1 MRSFAVSLAAAILL
15 AVTGAPAPLRAQA
28 QAQTVPAQS
37 AAPPKAAPAAPG
49 TQRRLDLAKVTER
62 KITGDFDSML
72 ERRLIRVLV
81 PYSRTLYYNDK
92 GRERGLTAELV
103 RDFEE
108 WINKK
113 YARQLGKRPVTVYI
127 SPTTRDELIEDVAE
141 GRGDIAAGNLSVTP
155 RRLEKLDFFAPQDL
169 AATREILVTGPTA
182 PALGT
187 LDDLAGKTV
196 HVRPSSS
203 YHESLVALNQKFKAA
218 GRPLV
223 QVVALPDALEDEDV
237 MEMINAGIL
246 AVSVVDEWKGKVW
259 AQILPKL
266 KLRGDLVLRDDARV
280 GWAFRKNSPKLRAE
294 FDDFFVNYA
303 KKQGVIGY
311 RLKRQMQNV
320 KQLKD
325 PTQSAEYKRYAET
338 IALFQK
344 YGPKYGFDPLMLA
357 AQGFQESQL
366 RQEARSH
373 MGAVG
378 IMQLL
383 PATGKELRVGDISV
397 AENNVHAG
405 AKYMDQLMTRYFPD
419 AKFSETDRPLF
430 AFAAYNAGPGNIA
443 KMRKEAAARGLDQD
457 KWFNNVELVTAEK
470 IGIETTSY
478 VRNIFKYYAAYKLVT
493 QAQVAAESAKQQ
505 VPSAKK

>member
-1 MRSFAVSLAAAILL
+1 MRLFVVCLAAATLL
-15 AVTGAPAPLRAQA
+15 TVAGDAPAQA
-28 QAQTVPAQS
+28 QPASRLASQP
-37 AAPPKAAPAAPG
+37 AAAPAQPAATAG
-49 TQRRLDLAKVTER
+49 RKLDLTKLTEETF
-62 KITGDFDSML
+62 IGDFDRML
-72 ERRLIRVLV
+72 ERRRIRISV

-92 GRERGLTAELV
+92 GRERGMTAELV
-103 RDFEE
+103 RDFER
-108 WINKK
+108 WINEK
-113 YARQLGKRPVTVYI
+113 YAKQLGKRPLTVYI
-127 SPTTRDELIEDVAE
+127 TPTTRDELIDDVVA
-141 GRGDIAAGNLSVTP
+141 GRADLAAGNLSVTP
-155 RRLEKLDFFAPQDL
+155 KRLERLDFYAPKDL
-169 AATREILVTGPTA
+169 AATREVLVTGATA

-203 YHESLVALNQKFKAA
+203 YHESLVALNAKFKAA
-218 GRPLV
+218 GRPPV
-223 QVVALPDALEDEDV
+223 KIVALPDALEDEDV

-246 AVSVVDEWKGKVW
+246 QTTVVDEWKARIW
-259 AQILPKL
+259 EQILPKV
-266 KLRGDLVLRDDARV
+266 KVRGELVLRDDARI
-280 GWAFRKNSPKLRAE
+280 GWAYRKNSPKLAAE
-294 FDDFFVNYA
+294 LEDFFLNFA
-303 KKQGVIGY
+303 RKQGVIAY

-325 PTQSAEYKRYAET
+325 PTRSAEYKRFRDT
-338 IALFQK
+338 VALFHK

-383 PATGKELRVGDISV
+383 PATAKELKVGDISV

-419 AKFSETDRPLF
+419 AKFSEADRPLF
-430 AFAAYNAGPGNIA
+430 AFAAYNMGPGNLA
-443 KMRKEAAARGLDQD
+443 KMRREAATRGLDEN

-470 IGIETTSY
+470 IGIETTTY
-478 VRNIFKYYAAYKLVT
+478 VRNIFKYYAAYRLSRETVDE
-493 QAQVAAESAKQQ
+493 QMRARQSVGVKQ
-505 VPSAKK
+505 